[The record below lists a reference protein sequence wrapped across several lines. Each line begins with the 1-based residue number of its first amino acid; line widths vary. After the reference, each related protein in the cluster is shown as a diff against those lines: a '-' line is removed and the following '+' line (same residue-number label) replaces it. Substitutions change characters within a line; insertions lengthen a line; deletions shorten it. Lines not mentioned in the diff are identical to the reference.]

1 MASIRGARGRLRDG
15 KPASSLPRIRFEQ
28 EMLEEHVVF
37 WQKKAIIAV
46 DFGSSQMQTEYIYRP
61 DPSTAALQFYKLR
74 LVYYLF

>member
-28 EMLEEHVVF
+28 EMLEEHVVS

-46 DFGSSQMQTEYIYRP
+46 DFASSQMHTEDIHRP
-61 DPSTAALQFYKLR
+61 EPSMVALQFYKLG
-74 LVYYLF
+74 LGYYLF